1 MQGDRERRRRFR
13 PGLVATL
20 VTAVALVILLALGT
34 WQARRLAWKSEL
46 IATAEARLA
55 LPAVDLDRL
64 ALDVDPAA
72 LDFRRVTARG
82 TYRHEHAFGLGA
94 AAVDGRIGGRLVTPL
109 RLADGRVLLVERGW
123 LPEEL
128 LPPRV
133 PPALEPAAEPTVTG
147 VLRRLPEARPSAFVP
162 DNEPARR
169 RWFWL
174 DRPALEAT
182 LGAPMLPWRLVLE
195 RTGAETELPR
205 AAAVTADFRNNHL
218 GYAVTWYGLAAALVV
233 VYIAFGLKRGET
245 G

>member
-1 MQGDRERRRRFR
+1 MGGISASQRRFR
-13 PGLVATL
+13 PGSVATL
-20 VTAVALVILLALGT
+20 VAAVALAILLALGT

-64 ALDVDPAA
+64 TLDGEPAA
-72 LDFRRVTARG
+72 LDFRRVAARG
-82 TYRHEHAFGLGA
+82 TYRHEQAFGLGTGA
-94 AAVDGRIGGRLVTPL
+94 MDGRIGGRLITPL
-109 RLADGRVLLVERGW
+109 RLADDRLLLVEPGW
-123 LPEEL
+123 VPEEL

-133 PPALEPAAEPTVTG
+133 PPALQPEDQQTVTG
-147 VLRRLPEARPSAFVP
+147 VLRRLPEARPSLFTP

-174 DRPALEAT
+174 DRPALEAV
-182 LGAPMLPWRLVLE
+182 LGAPVLPWRLVLE
-195 RTGAETELPR
+195 PAPGGPDRPR
-205 AAAVTADFRNNHL
+205 AAAVTVDFRNNHL

-245 G
+245 S